1 MKKRELKSL
10 NLHKKV
16 ISKLKVKDLTAKV
29 GGATG
34 DPCSGDTAPIYSCHE
49 ETCMGPPQ

>member
-1 MKKRELKSL
+1 MKKRNLKSL
-10 NLHKKV
+10 KLRKRVVSNFKV
-16 ISKLKVKDLTAKV
+16 RIVK

-34 DPCSGDTAPIYSCHE
+34 DPCSGDTAPIYSCHQ